1 MEKREW
7 TKTRILRWV
16 LGVGGWII
24 CLVLIFFLEQYYR
37 WEVSNFE
44 SRDGEAHSYNIYE
57 GTTIDSLL
65 SMLRQ
70 DYDIS
75 AETDLKWHMRILLI
89 LHPEPGHYTI
99 PAQIGDRELIEKFK
113 YGYQTPVRITWN
125 NYVRTR
131 EELAGKVTAHLL
143 MDSVTLLRHL
153 EDEAFLAPYGFN
165 RETSRCLFIPNTY
178 EVYWNISVEKL
189 FDRMYKEYNVFWNEE
204 RRQKADSIGLTPV
217 EVAIVAS
224 IVEGESHNKQ
234 ELPLIASLYLN
245 RVHKGMLLQACPTV
259 KYAVGDFKLRRVLNR
274 HLTVDSPY
282 NTYKHPGLPP
292 GPIRCPAPAT
302 MDIVL
307 NAPKTDYLFMCA
319 NPALNNTHIFSSSYG
334 NHAAAAKQYRHTMDT
349 INWETFD
356 AMRKAQQEAQQENE
370 E

>member
-16 LGVGGWII
+16 LGIGGWVV
-24 CLVLIFFLEQYYR
+24 CLILIFFLEQYYR
-37 WEVSNFE
+37 WEVSNFT
-44 SRDGEAHSYNIYE
+44 SRDGEAHSYNVYE

-113 YGYQTPVRITWN
+113 YGYQTPIRITWN

-165 RETSRCLFIPNTY
+165 KETSRCLFIPK
-178 EVYWNISVEKL
+178 V
-189 FDRMYKEYNVFWNEE
+189 
-204 RRQKADSIGLTPV
+204 V
-217 EVAIVAS
+217 EV
-224 IVEGESHNKQ
+224 
-234 ELPLIASLYLN
+234 L
-245 RVHKGMLLQACPTV
+245 
-259 KYAVGDFKLRRVLNR
+259 
-274 HLTVDSPY
+274 
-282 NTYKHPGLPP
+282 
-292 GPIRCPAPAT
+292 
-302 MDIVL
+302 
-307 NAPKTDYLFMCA
+307 
-319 NPALNNTHIFSSSYG
+319 
-334 NHAAAAKQYRHTMDT
+334 
-349 INWETFD
+349 
-356 AMRKAQQEAQQENE
+356 
-370 E
+370 